1 MLVNYDQFSAGDT
14 ILDEWYDT
22 TWVNKLQRSNLTAR
36 DIELWKQRRLLDK
49 ECSVEAEVDMLKNSR
64 FDIVKCVYSNQKF
77 AVIVAI
83 K

>member
-1 MLVNYDQFSAGDT
+1 MLVNYDQFSAGDDT
-14 ILDEWYDT
+14 LNEWYDK
-22 TWVNKLQRSNLTAR
+22 TWISNLRQSNRPER

-49 ECSVEAEVDMLKNSR
+49 ECSVEAEVDILKNSK
-64 FDIVKCVYSNQKF
+64 FDIVKSVHSNQKF